1 MMDFLQFFCS
11 GLLNGLVYALLGLGL
26 VLIFRASEAFNFAVG
41 EFLVVGAF
49 LFYFFYFNWG
59 LPLLIALPLGLGAA
73 GVFGGIVERSVIKPL
88 MGRPHLSMTIITLG
102 LSNILAGGLQAT
114 VGSNPYNF
122 SVSLPDLTLDL
133 GPLIFPSTNVW
144 AGILSLAFFTMILLF
159 LYKTRWGLVIQAT
172 SESQPKALCFGI
184 NAQSVLL
191 LVWAI
196 AAACIGA
203 SGIVISNL
211 GALSS
216 QISVVGL
223 RAIPVVLIGGLDSIA
238 GALVGGLIVGIAESL
253 TGAYLEPA
261 GLIGF
266 KEVVPYFV
274 LLIALFIRPYGL
286 LGRVR
291 IERV

>member
-1 MMDFLQFFCS
+1 MDFLQFFCS

-49 LFYFFYFNWG
+49 LFFLLYFHWSFPF
-59 LPLLIALPLGLGAA
+59 LIAFPLGLGAA
-73 GVFGGIVERSVIKPL
+73 GVFGAIVERSVIKPL
-88 MGRPHLSMTIITLG
+88 MGRPHLSVTIITLG

-114 VGSNPYNF
+114 VGSNPYTF
-122 SVSLPDLTLDL
+122 SVSLPDLTLEL
-133 GPLIFPSTNVW
+133 GPLIFPSAKIW
-144 AGILSLAFFTMILLF
+144 AGVIAVVFFCLVLLF
-159 LYKTRWGLVIQAT
+159 LYRTRWGLVIQAT
-172 SESQPKALCFGI
+172 SESQTNALCFGI
-184 NAQSVLL
+184 NAQTVLL

-196 AAACIGA
+196 AAICIAA

-211 GALSS
+211 GSLSS
-216 QISVVGL
+216 QIAVVGL
-223 RAIPVVLIGGLDSIA
+223 RAMPVVLIGGLDSIA
-238 GALVGGLIVGIAESL
+238 GALVGGLIVGVVESL
-253 TGAYLEPA
+253 TGAYIEPA

-274 LLIALFIRPYGL
+274 LLIALIIRPYGL
-286 LGRVR
+286 FGRVR